1 MMLNCGGMEML
12 NLKKIILSI
21 IVILG
26 FIFIIDIQTVQAES
40 NLEIKVKKS
49 VSVKFTDCKEV
60 SVRVY
65 YQGKDVTEDTKF
77 SFNSS
82 KKSIV
87 KVNKMED
94 DEDFYVNGF
103 EAWPKKVGK
112 STITITAKYRPS
124 HWDDDELEEVYDGET
139 ITVTSKCVV
148 NSQYYSSIRAYAD
161 LINYNTRNNTFTIKV
176 NNISNKKIKIMST
189 GAMAFDDD
197 YTAFD
202 RKIRLAGKKSSIT
215 IKPGQTKKVKFKVIG
230 KTTWYNYNDFQICSY
245 WKWGNKKYWVSVKPG
260 EETWRKQGKKWKWI
274 GFAI

>member
-1 MMLNCGGMEML
+1 MLNCGGMEML

-189 GAMAFDDD
+189 GAMALNLTF
-197 YTAFD
+197 FVC
-202 RKIRLAGKKSSIT
+202 
-215 IKPGQTKKVKFKVIG
+215 PGFIVIL
-230 KTTWYNYNDFQICSY
+230 DFFPAKRIFLS
-245 WKWGNKKYWVSVKPG
+245 NAV
-260 EETWRKQGKKWKWI
+260 
-274 GFAI
+274 

>member
-1 MMLNCGGMEML
+1 ML